1 MLTATSILLFENFY
15 QESVLKMTSN
25 IIAIVVLILIIAYAV
40 AGSIKHFKG
49 EGGCCG
55 GSSIVKEPDKKLSN
69 PVIGK
74 KTFKVEGMHCE
85 NCRNR
90 IKRTINSIDGASC
103 KVNLRKG
110 LVDIEFDREID
121 DSVFIKAI
129 EDLDFHVVS

>member
-1 MLTATSILLFENFY
+1 MISNLVAIIILAA
-15 QESVLKMTSN
+15 VL
-25 IIAIVVLILIIAYAV
+25 ALAV
-40 AGSIKHFKG
+40 SGSIKHFKG

-55 GSSIVKEPDKKLSN
+55 GSSEVKAPDKKLDN

-74 KTFKVEGMHCE
+74 RTFIVEGMHCE

-110 LVDIEFDREID
+110 RVDIEYDRQID
-121 DSVFIKAI
+121 DEVFIKAI
-129 EDLDFHVVS
+129 EALDFHVVSTQ

>member
-1 MLTATSILLFENFY
+1 MI
-15 QESVLKMTSN
+15 SN
-25 IIAIVVLILIIAYAV
+25 IIAILILILICSFAIS
-40 AGSIKHFKG
+40 GSIKHFKG

-55 GSSIVKEPDKKLSN
+55 GSSVVKEPDKKLDK

-74 KTFKVEGMHCE
+74 RTFFVEGMHCE

-110 LVDIEFDREID
+110 RVDIEFDREID
-121 DSVFIKAI
+121 DDVFIKAI